1 MKKLYIAIIFIL
13 IALSLC
19 ITEQITIKNVY
30 VTSSKYIDSAI
41 SSLDDDDYDSTLD
54 NCKKLKDYWD
64 SVYPF
69 LTAMTEHTALD
80 EMTLTVN
87 SLQKLEESESDDM
100 KNELYSTKN
109 QLKLIYDTQKITFG
123 NIF

>member
-1 MKKLYIAIIFIL
+1 MKRLYIAIIFIL

-30 VTSSKYIDSAI
+30 VKSSKYIDSAI
-41 SSLDDDDYDSTLD
+41 SSLEEDDYDSTLD

-64 SVYPF
+64 GVYPF

-87 SLQKLEESESDDM
+87 SLQKLDESESDDM